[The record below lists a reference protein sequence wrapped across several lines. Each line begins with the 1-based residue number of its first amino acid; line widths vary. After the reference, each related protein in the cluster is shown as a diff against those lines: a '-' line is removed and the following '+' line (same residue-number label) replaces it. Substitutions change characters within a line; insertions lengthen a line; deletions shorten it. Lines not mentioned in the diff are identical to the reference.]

1 MNLSQIEKNKKAKI
15 LKINAQTVLKKRLS
29 SLDITVGKEVKIL
42 ETSLQKNTIKIAI
55 GLSSVA
61 LRLDE
66 AKLIEVEEIA

>member
-15 LKINAQTVLKKRLS
+15 LKIDAQTVLRKRLS

-61 LRLDE
+61 LRLSE